1 MEPAVRGWIAL
12 VVAVA
17 VAVLVVEAARRLITR
32 RLARRWPTVAAE
44 IRPVMRPAFLTGV
57 LVAVRA
63 TLGDAMVPP
72 GAADGTRRGLSV
84 ALIAA
89 LTWLAVEALYA
100 ASDIYLTHLSGV
112 GAGRSRQAQRTRTQ
126 VTVVR
131 RSAGTVIAVL
141 GAGAALFTFPAMRTL
156 GAGVL
161 ASAGVI
167 GIVVGIAAQ
176 STLGNLFA
184 GLQLAFS
191 DALRMG
197 DIVVVQGEY
206 GTIEEL
212 TLTYVAVR
220 TWDERRLVLPVSY
233 FTQTPFE
240 NWTKRGNEL
249 LGTVYLRVDWAVPV
263 AELRAATRDWLADNP
278 NWDHR
283 AWSLVVTDVLDNGLV
298 EVRAMVSAADA
309 DGLWTLRCE
318 LREFLIGYLREHHP
332 GALPRLRTQV
342 AADGHPQDRPVRTLA
357 DLGRPR

>member
-1 MEPAVRGWIAL
+1 MEPGVRGWIAL

-17 VAVLVVEAARRLITR
+17 VAVAVVEVARRLVTR

-44 IRPVMRPAFLTGV
+44 IRPVLRPAFLTGV

-63 TLGDAMVPP
+63 TLRDAMVPAP
-72 GAADGTRRGLSV
+72 MADGVRQ
-84 ALIAA
+84 A
-89 LTWLAVEALYA
+89 LTVVLIGSFTWLIVEVLYA
-100 ASDIYLTHLSGV
+100 ASDIYLTHLAGV
-112 GAGRSRQAQRTRTQ
+112 SAGRSRQARRTRTQ

-141 GAGAALFTFPAMRTL
+141 GVGAALFTFPAMRTL
-156 GAGVL
+156 GAGML

-176 STLGNLFA
+176 STLGNLLA

-206 GTIEEL
+206 GTIDEL
-212 TLTYVAVR
+212 TLSYVAVR

-240 NWTKRGNEL
+240 SWTKNDNEL
-249 LGTVYLRVDWAVPV
+249 LGTVYLRVDWSVPV
-263 AELRAATRDWLADNP
+263 AELRTVVGDWLAGNP
-278 NWDHR
+278 NWDKR
-283 AWSLVVTDVLDNGLV
+283 AWSVLVTDVLDNGLV
-298 EVRAMVSAADA
+298 EVRALVSASDADA
-309 DGLWTLRCE
+309 IWALRCE
-318 LREFLIGYLREHHP
+318 LREFLIGYLRDNHP

-342 AADGHPQDRPVRTLA
+342 APDDHDPVNAFAGTTHR
-357 DLGRPR
+357 